1 MLENA
6 YNILYSTVLVFLGI
20 AILLCLIRTIT
31 GKRTV
36 DRFIGINMITTIV
49 VCAVCVLSLL
59 LKESYLP
66 DIGMIYVVLS
76 FLAVMILCKLY
87 INLFSG
93 KQGGKK

>member
-6 YNILYSTVLVFLGI
+6 YTILYSTVLVFLGI

-31 GKRTV
+31 GQRTV

-49 VCAVCVLSLL
+49 VCAVGVLSLL

-66 DIGMIYVVLS
+66 DIGLIYVVLS

>member
-1 MLENA
+1 
-6 YNILYSTVLVFLGI
+6 
-20 AILLCLIRTIT
+20 
-31 GKRTV
+31 
-36 DRFIGINMITTIV
+36 MITTIV

-93 KQGGKK
+93 KNGGKK

>member
-1 MLENA
+1 MIENA

-20 AILLCLIRTIT
+20 ALLLCLIRAIT

-49 VCAVCVLSLL
+49 VSAICVLSLL
-59 LKESYLP
+59 FGETYIP

-76 FLAVMILCKLY
+76 FLAVMILCKIY
-87 INLFSG
+87 INLFG
-93 KQGGKK
+93 TKNGGKK